1 MQISGS
7 RVQGQSL
14 KRTLTVT
21 DEKCNRL
28 ANKRAQSK
36 CLRGETMAG
45 KRVKRER
52 TAIGSLYC
60 RIQEVK
66 SGAVMPW
73 TGHTYSTG
81 E

>member
-1 MQISGS
+1 MQMLEK
-7 RVQGQSL
+7 RDKNRQGEMGM
-14 KRTLTVT
+14 TV
-21 DEKCNRL
+21 
-28 ANKRAQSK
+28 
-36 CLRGETMAG
+36 
-45 KRVKRER
+45 
-52 TAIGSLYC
+52 IGSLYH